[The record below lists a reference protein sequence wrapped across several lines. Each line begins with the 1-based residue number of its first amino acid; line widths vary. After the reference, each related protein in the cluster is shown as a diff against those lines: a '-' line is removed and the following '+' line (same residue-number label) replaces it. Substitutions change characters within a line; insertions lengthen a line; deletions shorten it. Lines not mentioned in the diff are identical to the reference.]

1 MTFVIVGGGIAG
13 VTVAEELR
21 NRDPDSEVV
30 VFNAEPAP
38 LYSRML
44 LKEYAKGAT
53 AESQIRIHDESWYAA
68 NGIDLRSG
76 RDARVI
82 DVRDGEVVTAGGD
95 TQPYDTL
102 FVTAGGSQVNPFDI
116 SEEVTN
122 AHGMW
127 TLEQTNRIKD
137 QIETG
142 AIETAVVVGAGFLGL
157 ELADALAIQDVDTH
171 YVMRGHWS
179 RHGMGR
185 EGSEIIHR
193 ALSEHGIHVRA
204 DQSVE
209 AFEVEGD
216 RVTAVETSETTIE
229 CDFVGLAVG
238 VSPNVE
244 YLDGTDVEVNRGVVV
259 DEHLQSADPD
269 IYAAGDIAEYYDP
282 LFDRYHQT
290 GTWLSGIDQGRV
302 AARHALGDENATFS
316 GVEGHSVAVAGLDAP
331 VVFLGDWDG
340 GDDAIDRT
348 YGETHYR
355 RIAFEDDQPVGASLI
370 GESGDVVGQLKQLIY
385 RQPTIPDDEK
395 SRLLD
400 RFLDPEQFLSP
411 SS

>member
-21 NRDPDSEVV
+21 NQDPDADVV
-30 VFNAEPAP
+30 VFNAEPVP

-53 AESQIRIHDESWYAA
+53 TESQIRIHDEDWYDDR
-68 NGIDLRSG
+68 GIDLRSG
-76 RDARVI
+76 PGARVTS
-82 DVRDGEVVTAGGD
+82 VADGVVETADGD
-95 TQPYDTL
+95 TQSYDTL
-102 FVTAGGSQVNPFDI
+102 FVTAGGSQVDPFGIAD
-116 SEEVTN
+116 EVTN

-137 QIETG
+137 KIEAG
-142 AIETAVVVGAGFLGL
+142 DIETAVVIGAGFLGL
-157 ELADALAIQDVDTH
+157 ELADALAIQGVDTH
-171 YVMRGHWS
+171 YVMRGYWS

-185 EGSEIIHR
+185 DGAEIIHR
-193 ALSEHGIHVRA
+193 ALSDHGIHVR
-204 DQSVE
+204 DHQGVE
-209 AFEVEGD
+209 SFQVEGD
-216 RVTAVETSETTIE
+216 AVTAVETTETTIE

-238 VSPNVE
+238 VSANVD
-244 YLDGTDVEVNRGVVV
+244 YLEGTDVEVNHGVVV

-282 LFDRYHQT
+282 HFDRYHQT

-302 AARHALGDENATFS
+302 AASHALGDEDAVFS
-316 GVEGHSVAVAGLDAP
+316 VVEGHSVAVAGLEAP

-340 GDDAIDRT
+340 GDDAIGQR
-348 YGETHYR
+348 YGDTHYR
-355 RIAFEDDQPVGASLI
+355 RIAFEDDRPVGASLI

-395 SRLLD
+395 PRLLE
-400 RFLDPEQFLSP
+400 RYLDPDAFLTAE
-411 SS
+411 